1 MARDLLRETRVH
13 PHDEQAEGGL
23 ELAQRRLEL
32 PLLEV
37 CVAARGM
44 RQAALE
50 AGALEGGERRQR
62 QRPGEKHNE
71 PGHEHQR
78 DGQEH
83 QRHEPRRHAGSG
95 RLYGNAAG

>member
-1 MARDLLRETRVH
+1 MSTLIVALLLLPIAVALLAGLVALLAR
-13 PHDEQAEGGL
+13 
-23 ELAQRRLEL
+23 
-32 PLLEV
+32 PL
-37 CVAARGM
+37 VAPAI
-44 RQAALE
+44 AALE

-62 QRPGEKHNE
+62 QRPGEEYDE

-95 RLYGNAAG
+95 PTVWQRPWLDKSAHTKTR